1 MIEQLISF
9 DKELFLMINHGMSN
23 AFFDWIMPVLRN
35 RFTWAPLYLFII
47 VFCIK
52 NYKKEGLIMV
62 LAVLLNFAASDL
74 ISSRLIKNNVQRLR
88 PCNDIELQDKMV
100 KRVNCSGG
108 YSFTSSHATNHFAM
122 AVMLI
127 FLFYRRWKPVL
138 WVGLIWAGVISF
150 AQVYVGVHFPL
161 DVTVGSFLG
170 IAIGT
175 INGFIYSRYRKRKEA
190 AKLTIS

>member
-1 MIEQLISF
+1 
-9 DKELFLMINHGMSN
+9 
-23 AFFDWIMPVLRN
+23 
-35 RFTWAPLYLFII
+35 
-47 VFCIK
+47 
-52 NYKKEGLIMV
+52 MV

-74 ISSRLIKNNVQRLR
+74 ISSRLIKNNVERLR

-138 WVGLIWAGVISF
+138 WIGLIWAGVISF

-175 INGFIYSRYRKRKEA
+175 INGLIYNRYRKRKEA
-190 AKLTIS
+190 KLTFS

>member
-9 DKELFLMINHGMSN
+9 DKELFLMINQGMSN
-23 AFFDWIMPVLRN
+23 AFFDWIMPILRN

-52 NYKKEGLIMV
+52 NYKKEGVIMV

-74 ISSRLIKNNVQRLR
+74 ISSRLIKNNVERLR

-122 AVMLI
+122 AVMLT

-138 WVGLIWAGVISF
+138 WIGLIWAGVISF

-170 IAIGT
+170 ITIGT
-175 INGFIYSRYRKRKEA
+175 INGLIYNRYRKRKEA
-190 AKLTIS
+190 KLTFS

>member
-9 DKELFLMINHGMSN
+9 DKELFLMINQGMSN
-23 AFFDWIMPVLRN
+23 AFFDWIMPILRN

-52 NYKKEGLIMV
+52 NYKKEGVIMV

-74 ISSRLIKNNVQRLR
+74 ISSRLIKNNVERLR

-138 WVGLIWAGVISF
+138 WIGLIWAGVISF

-175 INGFIYSRYRKRKEA
+175 INGLIYNRYRKRKEA
-190 AKLTIS
+190 KLTFS